1 MRCIVVDKETG
12 RIVNFIEAD
21 PFEDTVPDTQLLIP
35 GGPNTPGTYDYML
48 VNEDWVLTPEVAAR
62 IQQEEAAEEE
72 EFVGKVEEII
82 RKAWL

>member
-21 PFEDTVPDTQLLIP
+21 PFEDTVPNTQLLIP
-35 GGPNTPGTYDYML
+35 GGPNTPSDYNYML
-48 VNEDWVLTPEVAAR
+48 VNEEWALTPEAAALEEAEER
-62 IQQEEAAEEE
+62 RLEEAAEE
-72 EFVGKVEEII
+72 IA